1 MSGENKML
9 KIISIVGIFLI
20 SLFSK
25 EVVYVAPELPK
36 PNPVTITIVGDMMFD
51 RYVRKLMNT
60 YGEQYPFEKI
70 NLNTDI
76 VVGNLEGT
84 ITENQSIAT
93 KDILRFTFDPKVADL
108 LKKNNF
114 TAVSLAN
121 NHTRDF
127 GYKGYTTTI
136 DFLNKAGIGHFGDW
150 ENVEN
155 LSNTVEIKRKTIEFI
170 GFNEFSYRNFEKVLA
185 AVASSTAD
193 FTIVFPH
200 WGVEYEK
207 EPSTLQKTW
216 AHKFIDAG
224 ADAVIGS
231 HPHVTQTIEWYK
243 EKPIVYSLGNFIFDQ
258 YTDKDTKKG
267 TMVKITLDEKPK
279 YEFIDIYAEKSQP
292 AVISQ

>member
-9 KIISIVGIFLI
+9 KIISIIGIFFF

-25 EVVYVAPELPK
+25 EVLYVAPK
-36 PNPVTITIVGDMMFD
+36 PEPVTIMMIGDMMFD
-51 RYVRKLMNT
+51 RHVRKLMDM
-60 YGEQYPFEKI
+60 YGVDYPFEKI
-70 NLNTDI
+70 KLDADI

-84 ITENQSIAT
+84 ITENQSVA
-93 KDILRFTFDPKVADL
+93 KNDVLRFTFDPKVADL

-114 TAVSLAN
+114 NAVSLAN
-121 NHTRDF
+121 NHSRDF
-127 GYKGYTTTI
+127 GYKGYESTM
-136 DFLNKAGIGHFGDW
+136 DFLKKVDIGYFGDW
-150 ENVEN
+150 ENYDN
-155 LSNTVEIKRKTIEFI
+155 LSYIKEIRGKKIEFI
-170 GFNEFSYRNFEKVLA
+170 GFNEFGYRNFERVLST
-185 AVASSTAD
+185 VASSTAD

-224 ADAVIGS
+224 ADAVIGG

-243 EKPIVYSLGNFIFDQ
+243 EKPIVYSMGNFIFDQ
-258 YTDKDTKKG
+258 YTDAETKKG
-267 TMVKITLDEKPK
+267 MVVKISLDDTPH

-292 AVISQ
+292 AVISH